1 MSGTEGPTS
10 LEPSVRALLAEDD
23 PTLADALATALR
35 AHGYDVTVAADG
47 AAALALVRAEE
58 FHLAVVEMLLPQA
71 SGFLLAQEVRV
82 LRGPMLP
89 VIMLSGSSAVEHRQ
103 YADLLGVTRFLTK
116 PFDPVILVA
125 VADLLAPPPR

>member
-10 LEPSVRALLAEDD
+10 PAPSVRALLAEDD

-35 AHGYDVTVAADG
+35 AHGYEVTVAADG
-47 AAALALVRAEE
+47 AAALAVVRAEV
-58 FHLAVVEMLLPQA
+58 FHLVVVEMLLPQA
-71 SGFLLAQEVRV
+71 SGFVLTQEVRATHDP
-82 LRGPMLP
+82 LLP
-89 VIMLSGSSAVEHRQ
+89 VVMLSGSGAIEHRQ

-116 PFDPVILVA
+116 PFDPSVLVA

>member
-35 AHGYDVTVAADG
+35 AHGYDVTVSADG
-47 AAALALVRAEE
+47 ADALARVRADE
-58 FHLAVVEMLLPQA
+58 FHLVVVEMLLPHA
-71 SGFLLAQEVRV
+71 SGFLVAQEVRAT
-82 LRGPMLP
+82 RGPTLP
-89 VIMLSGSSAVEHRQ
+89 VVMLSNSSAVEHRQ
-103 YADLLGVTRFLTK
+103 YADLLGVSRFLVK